1 MALLRLPRCPLSR
14 PTRLHWPSL
23 ALDASI
29 DLSDTLFAARPI
41 PLPPCLGLAGPQP
54 GASVCPMFCW
64 VCSLV
69 GGLTVHR
76 GPFPRA
82 RSAAVARRPL
92 SGRSRPRLL
101 RSHGVKHAGAL
112 ASGQAHAVRLGQL
125 GAEGR
130 PLPCL
135 IGHVPLSDS
144 HLGVCFG
151 GQDVFYLPETTV
163 RKREASRA
171 PPASALSAFRQTD
184 PLPVT
189 DTQCSVAPRADQ
201 PRFLWM
207 RCEADSLCCCQQH

>member
-1 MALLRLPRCPLSR
+1 MALLWLPRCPLSR

-82 RSAAVARRPL
+82 RSAADRPL

-101 RSHGVKHAGAL
+101 HSHGVKHAGAL

-125 GAEGR
+125 GAKG
-130 PLPCL
+130 
-135 IGHVPLSDS
+135 
-144 HLGVCFG
+144 
-151 GQDVFYLPETTV
+151 
-163 RKREASRA
+163 
-171 PPASALSAFRQTD
+171 
-184 PLPVT
+184 
-189 DTQCSVAPRADQ
+189 
-201 PRFLWM
+201 
-207 RCEADSLCCCQQH
+207 